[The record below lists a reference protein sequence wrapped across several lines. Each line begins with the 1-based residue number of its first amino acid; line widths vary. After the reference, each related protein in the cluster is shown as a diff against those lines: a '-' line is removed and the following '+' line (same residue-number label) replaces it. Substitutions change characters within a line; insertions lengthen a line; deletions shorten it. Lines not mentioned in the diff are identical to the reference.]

1 MRAHTFIYA
10 LFGLCFGLPTFGQNM
25 HVYQGDC
32 DSGATGIHSTG
43 TSESLIMVNMVCD
56 NGSSQW
62 MVCVPENGELIPV
75 ISFENEQHWST
86 FSTDD
91 GFYALSELNNSFV
104 LRHFDNSGNVIT
116 TVPLDMQVDLP
127 QSVQM
132 REIHVG
138 DTYLLTGFFEVIQNA
153 MHFTVARLDLASGT
167 HEQSVSFPAS
177 MYTFNGLTELV
188 VHDDSTIYI
197 GVTCELRI
205 RINPFDLTDH
215 EVAPLPTHELTGEEF
230 DPCGLP
236 HILRYNP
243 SPEILFT
250 VSFTMD
256 DFEPN
261 YSYDFAYEGNYT
273 ITPLWLAENHVLFDQ
288 RFESEDVKFIV
299 ASAPNESDNDQD
311 LVLYKMTQSNELL
324 NSVRIAVPDWSY
336 KGHVMSIHN
345 SMLHLTGWS
354 ALEGQEEGGH
364 ATYITVDLNS
374 FGTGVA
380 EVNRRTPVFI
390 HTDEEFGF
398 SDTSIVTRFELY
410 DLTGEMV
417 CAASDAV
424 RLQKSDFLP
433 GTYVVKAYTTESVHS
448 YRVVV
453 N

>member
-1 MRAHTFIYA
+1 
-10 LFGLCFGLPTFGQNM
+10 
-25 HVYQGDC
+25 
-32 DSGATGIHSTG
+32 
-43 TSESLIMVNMVCD
+43 
-56 NGSSQW
+56 
-62 MVCVPENGELIPV
+62 
-75 ISFENEQHWST
+75 
-86 FSTDD
+86 
-91 GFYALSELNNSFV
+91 
-104 LRHFDNSGNVIT
+104 LRYFDNSANLIA
-116 TVPLDMQVDLP
+116 TVPLDLQADQP
-127 QSVQM
+127 ESIQI
-132 REIHVG
+132 REIHAG
-138 DTYLLTGFFEVIQNA
+138 DDYLLAGFFEVMQNA
-153 MHFTVARLDLASGT
+153 MHFTVARLDLASGA

-188 VHDDSTIYI
+188 FHDESTIYI

-205 RINPFDLTDH
+205 RINPIDLADY
-215 EVAPLPTHELTGEEF
+215 EVAPLPTYELTGEEF
-230 DPCGLP
+230 NPCGLP

-261 YSYDFAYEGNYT
+261 YSYDFAYEGDYT

-324 NSVRIAVPDWSY
+324 DSVRIALPGWSF
-336 KGHVMSIHN
+336 KGHFMSIHN

-380 EVNRRTPVFI
+380 EVKNRTPVFI
-390 HTDEEFGF
+390 HTDDEFGF
-398 SDTSIVTRFELY
+398 SDPSTVTRFELY
-410 DLTGEMV
+410 DLTGKIV
-417 CAASDAV
+417 HAASDAV

-433 GTYVVKAYTTESVHS
+433 GTYVVKAYTNDSVHS
-448 YRVVV
+448 YRAVVH
-453 N
+453 